1 MPFVGGGTF
10 TTVQFVWKADFRFQ
24 SHSMTLVECSAEGMI
39 RTPLR
44 TTLVPYN

>member
-24 SHSMTLVECSAEGMI
+24 SHSMTLVECSAEGDDS
-39 RTPLR
+39 PSFENNPCAL
-44 TTLVPYN
+44 